1 MPIKPFWGVLLAA
14 LLAAIGIAAVF
25 ADRAAPAAE
34 SPDSPISFYS
44 SDTTSEYDVLK
55 AQQSLARSVLRTP
68 SSTQLEIAQ
77 ARAILTLDPI
87 QHFYDLQAQGASALA
102 SQGYPSHQ
110 IQAIL
115 AFDGSEEAIYRACA
129 SISTHLLILSRDK
142 YPNDTRTLEA
152 KYIFSWSGMP
162 SIRQTD
168 LVALSSNQF
177 FYAEGSG
184 ASTVY
189 YAADVG
195 SERLIAHPDV
205 KKLPS
210 GNGRAAGIDLSMQG
224 TSGHTGYHPVCGSIT
239 AKFRSQDFRQTN
251 ISGTY
256 AHALFPV
263 DFAPTSALSPYS
275 GALSSRF
282 DLSGKFEHM
291 RSDNLVADIV

>member
-1 MPIKPFWGVLLAA
+1 MIF
-14 LLAAIGIAAVF
+14 
-25 ADRAAPAAE
+25 R
-34 SPDSPISFYS
+34 
-44 SDTTSEYDVLK
+44 
-55 AQQSLARSVLRTP
+55 
-68 SSTQLEIAQ
+68 
-77 ARAILTLDPI
+77 
-87 QHFYDLQAQGASALA
+87 AQGASALA

-152 KYIFSWSGMP
+152 KYIFSWSGMLLYG
-162 SIRQTD
+162 QTD
-168 LVALSSNQF
+168 LVALSSNRVLLC
-177 FYAEGSG
+177 EGSG

-224 TSGHTGYHPVCGSIT
+224 TS
-239 AKFRSQDFRQTN
+239 RSYR
-251 ISGTY
+251 
-256 AHALFPV
+256 
-263 DFAPTSALSPYS
+263 
-275 GALSSRF
+275 LSSSLRF
-282 DLSGKFEHM
+282 YHCQIPQSRFPADKHQRHLCARTLSC
-291 RSDNLVADIV
+291 RP

>member
-1 MPIKPFWGVLLAA
+1 M
-14 LLAAIGIAAVF
+14 
-25 ADRAAPAAE
+25 
-34 SPDSPISFYS
+34 
-44 SDTTSEYDVLK
+44 
-55 AQQSLARSVLRTP
+55 LRTP

-263 DFAPTSALSPYS
+263 DLDPTSALSPYL
-275 GALSSRF
+275 GTLSSRF
-282 DLSGKFEHM
+282 DLSGKFAQM

>member
-34 SPDSPISFYS
+34 SPDSPIAFYS
-44 SDTTSEYDVLK
+44 SDTTNEYDFLK

-87 QHFYDLQAQGASALA
+87 QHLYDLQAQGASALA

-162 SIRQTD
+162 SI
-168 LVALSSNQF
+168 
-177 FYAEGSG
+177 
-184 ASTVY
+184 
-189 YAADVG
+189 
-195 SERLIAHPDV
+195 
-205 KKLPS
+205 
-210 GNGRAAGIDLSMQG
+210 
-224 TSGHTGYHPVCGSIT
+224 
-239 AKFRSQDFRQTN
+239 
-251 ISGTY
+251 
-256 AHALFPV
+256 
-263 DFAPTSALSPYS
+263 
-275 GALSSRF
+275 
-282 DLSGKFEHM
+282 
-291 RSDNLVADIV
+291 